1 LLRVHAKL
9 FQSMVLIVDVLL
21 SAFVFVAALSIPG
34 VYEGGVG
41 KDANVF
47 ALLVPAL
54 VASLAWPLIL
64 AELDLYESQR
74 RETVIHIL
82 GRLLLAGVIST
93 CLVAA
98 TTALTSA
105 PVTRAYPL
113 IVGAGQFMVLGALRF
128 AVLVGI
134 RLLRRNGRN
143 YRNVII
149 VGSGTRARHVLHMVQ
164 RHREWGLRVV
174 GFVDEGDVPHDP
186 RLPADRVF
194 KLVDLPGIIK
204 DNVIDEV
211 IVACPRSML
220 GSIGPVVAVCATSGV
235 PMTLLSD
242 LFGDYMPP
250 PQVTSFGSLAA
261 LSFAPVHHSRSALAV
276 KRAIDVV
283 GSAVLLVAAAPI
295 IGAAA
300 LAIRVT
306 SDGPVFFRQMRC
318 GKNGRPFR
326 MVKMRTMCVDAE
338 ERKADL
344 MALNEMEGPVFK
356 MREDPRIT
364 KVGRILRRWSI
375 DELPQFWNVFI
386 GDMSLVGPRPPVP
399 VEVAMYATFDRR
411 RLSMRPG
418 ITCIWQVAGRNEI
431 ASFDDWVKMD
441 LEYIDTWSL
450 INDLRILLRTIPA
463 TLGGTGS

>member
-1 LLRVHAKL
+1 
-9 FQSMVLIVDVLL
+9 M
-21 SAFVFVAALSIPG
+21 
-34 VYEGGVG
+34 
-41 KDANVF
+41 
-47 ALLVPAL
+47 
-54 VASLAWPLIL
+54 
-64 AELDLYESQR
+64 
-74 RETVIHIL
+74 
-82 GRLLLAGVIST
+82 
-93 CLVAA
+93 
-98 TTALTSA
+98 
-105 PVTRAYPL
+105 
-113 IVGAGQFMVLGALRF
+113 
-128 AVLVGI
+128 
-134 RLLRRNGRN
+134 
-143 YRNVII
+143 
-149 VGSGTRARHVLHMVQ
+149 
-164 RHREWGLRVV
+164 
-174 GFVDEGDVPHDP
+174 
-186 RLPADRVF
+186 
-194 KLVDLPGIIK
+194 
-204 DNVIDEV
+204 
-211 IVACPRSML
+211 
-220 GSIGPVVAVCATSGV
+220 
-235 PMTLLSD
+235 
-242 LFGDYMPP
+242 
-250 PQVTSFGSLAA
+250 TSFGSLAA